1 MNKLAKSPFVVS
13 VEWLA
18 DRLGKPDVVV
28 VDGSWYLPDA
38 NRNGKAEYV
47 EAHIPGAVF
56 FDIDA
61 IADTASGL
69 PHMLPAPE
77 DFARVAGAMGIA
89 DTDTIVIYDG
99 AGLFSAARVWWTF
112 RTFGA
117 QNVFILDGG
126 MPAWKAGGFA
136 VSKGIERPKKK
147 QFTAKLQAHSVVSK
161 PQMFEAV
168 ASGKTAI
175 ADARPEGRFVGTVPE
190 PRPGLRGGH
199 MPGASS
205 VPIGLLVENGMLK
218 SPAEIE
224 AVFRNQRLDLTGDVV
239 TTCGSG
245 VTAAVLSLA
254 LESIG
259 HKDHALYDGSWAEWG
274 QHGSD
279 TPVVLGP
286 ASIAAS
292 ANKPRRFLKAHITEL
307 EMGSRPTQR
316 APLPIGKSRISLVR
330 TGGMAPSFYRYLYEQ
345 VGKAHHWF
353 IRRALNDEQLGA
365 FLGSEKAEIWVLS
378 VDGCPAGFF
387 EIDLSVLPKTADIQY
402 FGLIDHYR
410 GKGLAK
416 FMLSEAVHAAWDR
429 NPEKVTIQTNTLD
442 SPKAL
447 ILYQK
452 AGFEPVGAY
461 DEMIEAWD

>member
-1 MNKLAKSPFVVS
+1 MTNPVKSPFVVS
-13 VEWLA
+13 AEWLA
-18 DRLGKPDVVV
+18 AELGKPGVSV

-61 IADTASGL
+61 IADTSSGL
-69 PHMLPAPE
+69 PHMLPTPE

-89 DTDTIVIYDG
+89 DTDTIVVYDG

-112 RTFGA
+112 RIFGA
-117 QNVFILDGG
+117 RNVFILDGG
-126 MPAWKAGGFA
+126 MPAWKASGFA
-136 VSKGIERPKKK
+136 VSSGIEKPKKK
-147 QFTAKLQAHSVVSK
+147 KFSPKFQTQLVLSK
-161 PQMFEAV
+161 AEMLDAV
-168 ASGKTAI
+168 QSGRTAI

-190 PRPGLRGGH
+190 PRPGLRSGH

-205 VPIGLLVENGMLK
+205 VPIGLLVDNGQLK

-254 LESIG
+254 LASIG

-274 QHGSD
+274 QQGD

-286 ASIAAS
+286 ASLMAP

-307 EMGSRPTQR
+307 AMNSRPMQR
-316 APLPIGKSRISLVR
+316 APLPTGKLRVSLVR
-330 TGGMAPSFYRYLYEQ
+330 TRDMAPSFYRYLYEQ

-353 IRRALNDEQLGA
+353 IRRDMSDAQLSA
-365 FLGSEKAEIWVLS
+365 FINGERSEIWVLS

-387 EIDLSVLPKTADIQY
+387 EIDVSQMPKTADIQY
-402 FGLIDHYR
+402 FGLVAALSGQGPGQVHALGSHPCRVGQGTGEGHYPDQHAR
-410 GKGLAK
+410 QSQGAGT
-416 FMLSEAVHAAWDR
+416 LSEGRVSTR
-429 NPEKVTIQTNTLD
+429 RCL
-442 SPKAL
+442 
-447 ILYQK
+447 
-452 AGFEPVGAY
+452 
-461 DEMIEAWD
+461 